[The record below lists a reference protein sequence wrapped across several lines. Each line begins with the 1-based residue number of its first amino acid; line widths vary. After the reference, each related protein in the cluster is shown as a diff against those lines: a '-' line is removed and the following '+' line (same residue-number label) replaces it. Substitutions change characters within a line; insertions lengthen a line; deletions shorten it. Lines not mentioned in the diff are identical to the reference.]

1 MSRTASHFSEPA
13 RLSRIDSGSKGP
25 LRLLQLLG
33 PLFLLALA
41 AQGQPRNIVAIA
53 HRGEH
58 LHHPENTLPAFQ
70 EAIRLGAD
78 FIEVDVRTT
87 ADGKL
92 VLSHDGNVARR
103 TTSQGEIA
111 KMTFDEVRKLDA
123 GIKSGPEFAGT
134 RIPTFDE
141 ALDLARGKIG
151 IYVDVKRASAKDLVT
166 HIDEHGISDHVVIY
180 AGLRLSKDIQALNP
194 KLKVMPESQSVAT
207 AKQLI
212 EELHPRVIAFG
223 ARDFTPEIIRLVK
236 EAHVEIYVDRM
247 GTTDAPAGWQSAIDA
262 GADGIQ
268 TDRPGELVQYLREK
282 GYKQP

>member
-1 MSRTASHFSEPA
+1 MKRTPKLASRRIHF
-13 RLSRIDSGSKGP
+13 LS
-25 LRLLQLLG
+25 LLFVLC
-33 PLFLLALA
+33 LA

-141 ALDLARGKIG
+141 ALDLARGRIG
-151 IYVDVKRASAKDLVT
+151 IYVDVKQASAKDLVT
-166 HIDEHGISDHVVIY
+166 HIDGHGMTENVVIY
-180 AGLRLSKDIQALNP
+180 AGLRLSKEIQALNP
-194 KLKVMPESQSVAT
+194 KLKVMPESQSVGT
-207 AKQLI
+207 VKQLI
-212 EELHPRVIAFG
+212 EELHPRV
-223 ARDFTPEIIRLVK
+223 
-236 EAHVEIYVDRM
+236 
-247 GTTDAPAGWQSAIDA
+247 
-262 GADGIQ
+262 
-268 TDRPGELVQYLREK
+268 
-282 GYKQP
+282 

>member
-1 MSRTASHFSEPA
+1 
-13 RLSRIDSGSKGP
+13 
-25 LRLLQLLG
+25 
-33 PLFLLALA
+33 
-41 AQGQPRNIVAIA
+41 
-53 HRGEH
+53 
-58 LHHPENTLPAFQ
+58 
-70 EAIRLGAD
+70 
-78 FIEVDVRTT
+78 
-87 ADGKL
+87 
-92 VLSHDGNVARR
+92 
-103 TTSQGEIA
+103 
-111 KMTFDEVRKLDA
+111 MTFDEVRKLDA

-151 IYVDVKRASAKDLVT
+151 IYVDVKQASAKDLVT
-166 HIDEHGISDHVVIY
+166 HIDEHGMSDHVVIY

-194 KLKVMPESQSVAT
+194 KLKVMPESQTVAT

>member
-103 TTSQGEIA
+103 TTRQGEIA

-123 GIKSGPEFAGT
+123 GVKSGLEFVGT

-141 ALDLARGKIG
+141 ALDLARGRIG
-151 IYVDVKRASAKDLVT
+151 IYVDVKQASAKDLVT
-166 HIDEHGISDHVVIY
+166 HIDEHGMSDHVVIY

-212 EELHPRVIAFG
+212 EELHPR
-223 ARDFTPEIIRLVK
+223 
-236 EAHVEIYVDRM
+236 
-247 GTTDAPAGWQSAIDA
+247 
-262 GADGIQ
+262 
-268 TDRPGELVQYLREK
+268 
-282 GYKQP
+282 